1 VRGLFPRGV
10 LIIAAVSFGLWML
23 LAHRY
28 GFHRDELYF
37 IEGGQHPALAQPD
50 NPILVPLLAAG
61 WHGLVGGHL
70 TLFRLLPALAGVGTI
85 LLASL
90 TAREI
95 GATRRPQVVTALMV
109 ASSSFPLAVAHLFSI
124 STFDLAL
131 TTLVLLLLIRAIGR
145 PTSLSGWVAVGLAA
159 GIALEVKVLL
169 GLVLASCLVG
179 VLTVGP
185 RGVLRR
191 PGPWLAA
198 AIALVGAAPN
208 LIWQATNSWPML
220 EVARNIASGGSTSS
234 ADRVMI
240 IPLVL
245 LLISPLLCWILI
257 LGFVATFRSAP
268 LRPYRWIPVA
278 FVFLLAV
285 MILSGGKPYYLG
297 GFFPVGLALGSVP
310 LVAWLERSRRRTIA
324 AVAVF
329 AVFLPPTI
337 AFGLPVAPVGS
348 PVFQVAVAVNP
359 DMAETVGWSPFVD
372 AVTAVVARTPGAGE
386 DTIILARNYGEAGAL
401 SRTRRLGAGTA
412 ADTGGPS
419 ATRLPPVYSG
429 HNAYAEWGPPPESAL
444 TAVVVGDFTEP
455 ELTAWFAECELA
467 ATYASPPGVDNEEDG
482 TLIRICQRPRTSWIA
497 LWPQISRLG

>member
-1 VRGLFPRGV
+1 V
-10 LIIAAVSFGLWML
+10 LIVAAVSFGLWML
-23 LAHRY
+23 VAHRY

-37 IEGGQHPALAQPD
+37 IEGGQHPAWAQPD

-61 WHGLVGGHL
+61 WHGLVGGNL
-70 TLFRLLPALAGVGTI
+70 TLFRLLPALAGVATI
-85 LLASL
+85 LLAAL

-95 GATRRPQVVTALMV
+95 GATRRAQVVTALMV

-145 PTSLSGWVAVGLAA
+145 PTSLPGWVGVGLAA
-159 GIALEVKVLL
+159 GVALEVKVLIA
-169 GLVLASCLVG
+169 LVLASGLVG
-179 VLTVGP
+179 VLAVGP

-268 LRPYRWIPVA
+268 LRSYRWIPVA
-278 FVFLLAV
+278 FLILLAA
-285 MILSGGKPYYLG
+285 MIITGGKPYYLG
-297 GFFPVGLALGSVP
+297 GFFPVGLALGSIP

-324 AVAVF
+324 AAAVF

-348 PVFQVAVAVNP
+348 TVFQVAVAVNP
-359 DMAETVGWSPFVD
+359 DMAETVGWSSLVD
-372 AVTAVVARTPGAGE
+372 TVMDVVARTPGAGE
-386 DTIILARNYGEAGAL
+386 ADAIILARNYGEAGAL
-401 SRTRRLGAGTA
+401 SRTRRLGPGTA
-412 ADTGGPS
+412 ADTGSPS
-419 ATRLPPVYSG
+419 ATRLPAVYSG
-429 HNAYAEWGPPPESAL
+429 HNAYAEWGPPPEAAQ
-444 TAVVVGDFTEP
+444 TAVVVGDFTDP
-455 ELTAWFAECELA
+455 ELMAWFAECELA

-482 TLIRICQRPRTSWIA
+482 ALIRICERPRTTWAA